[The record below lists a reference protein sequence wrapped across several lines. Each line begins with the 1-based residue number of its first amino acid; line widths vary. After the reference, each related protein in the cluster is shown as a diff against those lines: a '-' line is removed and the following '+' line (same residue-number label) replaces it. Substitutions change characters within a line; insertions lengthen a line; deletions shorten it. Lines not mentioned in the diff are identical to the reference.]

1 MADGLPARGRASNVA
16 GPKVAGPKDLGHENK
31 VLRDLVTVYR
41 HLSGLALQN
50 ADLNS
55 LAQLLADRADATV
68 AVVNEMMDVL
78 AAGAPGVSPEQAAE
92 AVREQVVHPRLGQVL
107 RASRQSHR
115 ALRLPRVGDMPAV
128 IVAPI
133 LVGDEVPAHLLT
145 FDSVDKSLED
155 DMSLLVT
162 EHAAT
167 ISGVIL
173 GRERVVAA
181 ASRRVRDDLVEGLLL
196 GRGREEGEA
205 ERWAAHL
212 GYHSAREHCVLVISF
227 EVPREGG
234 GSAEDADGLRQRA
247 RDSIEHFFTTRASEA
262 IISAREDEVVVVAA
276 EPDPE
281 HPAETAPRR
290 LATVCLSRLAE
301 LFPDTKV
308 VIGIGGGCREPQ
320 EIARSYAE
328 AHRTIETL
336 RRLGRSGT
344 IASFDDLG
352 IHRLLLQVPELAEL
366 RAFARDVLGTL
377 SVHER
382 EHRSEYLTTLAAY
395 FRANSSPQR
404 ASRDLHVHPNTVAYR
419 IKRIEE
425 ITGLHLDAYRDRLM
439 AQVALEILTA
449 LGESGS

>member
-1 MADGLPARGRASNVA
+1 MVDGLPARGRAPN
-16 GPKVAGPKDLGHENK
+16 VAGPKDLGHENK
-31 VLRDLVTVYR
+31 VLRELVTVYR

-50 ADLNS
+50 ADLDT
-55 LAQLLADRADATV
+55 LAQLLADRTDATV

-92 AVREQVVHPRLGQVL
+92 TVHEQVVHPRLGQVL

-145 FDSVDKSLED
+145 FDSADKSLED

-173 GRERVVAA
+173 GRERVAA
-181 ASRRVRDDLVEGLLL
+181 AAARSVRDDLVEGLLL
-196 GRGREEGEA
+196 GRGREEGQA

-212 GYHSAREHCVLVISF
+212 GYHPAREHCVLVIAF
-227 EVPREGG
+227 EVPRDGG
-234 GSAEDADGLRQRA
+234 GGAEDADGLRQRA
-247 RDSIEHFFTTRASEA
+247 RDSIEHFFSTRASEA
-262 IISAREDEVVVVAA
+262 IISAREDEVVVVAG
-276 EPDPE
+276 EPDAG

-290 LATVCLSRLAE
+290 LAAVCLNRLAE
-301 LFPDTKV
+301 LFPGTKV

-352 IHRLLLQVPELAEL
+352 IHRLLLQVPDLMEL

-377 SVHER
+377 SLHER

-425 ITGLHLDAYRDRLM
+425 ITGLRLDAYRDRLM

-449 LGESGS
+449 LGES